1 MAEVRDEAVAM
12 RQDDAARGFWL
23 DLRSKRDITAEH
35 LTEETCGGYNYYD
48 PLLSPKVGVVSV
60 APGVDWLDQTRPR
73 SWALNLHS
81 FRFADYWI
89 LHYLA
94 SGDASVLARLDEV
107 VLDYLERIWPGKPDR
122 TDSEF
127 VYSDVS
133 VAARASVMAF
143 LIGREQAG
151 AYRSAGTGRIL
162 RALEQHV
169 AWASDDANYNSN
181 NHGLFNDLHL
191 LVALANF
198 PDSGRLRELA
208 PAVADRLLATC
219 VERQVNAEGIHLEHT
234 PAYALLWVLLVE
246 KLQKILARLA
256 EVAPWINAGR
266 VAARLQSTY
275 ESVKRN
281 LWWFVRPAGD
291 LVNLGDQGRT
301 FLPEWLGHLEG
312 PHGTKLFPASG
323 YAFYKSQ
330 DSYLALVAAYHATK
344 RDRSGFRAS
353 SHKQRDELH
362 VLWSEGNRD
371 ILIDTGLR
379 AYDFGPERRYVISKQ
394 AHNTLSLHP
403 GDYLTDGILDYM
415 DPTTP
420 YGGAVHLATECNR
433 RSGWVVLA
441 GEDPLLGSL
450 GIRHWRVAFFRPGAW
465 LVLCDLVR
473 LGKGSKAEWN
483 FHLPEGWHCAGYSQD
498 GAKFMDDDE
507 RPLSISRYA
516 NTGRKSAMTFLH
528 RGEFE
533 PLRGWRFCGDP
544 VAINNLRMVEWL
556 GSGKVHLRATAFSL
570 VAENDEVLSVDV
582 RPAGANDVEAVL
594 SLRES
599 GSVRQ
604 ETIRFEPG
612 PGLSELLAGTMP
624 RSGGN

>member
-151 AYRSAGTGRIL
+151 AYRSADTGRIL

-191 LVALANF
+191 LVGVVNA
-198 PDSGRLRELA
+198 PEVECLRRIARPIAQRFLTTY
-208 PAVADRLLATC
+208 VD
-219 VERQVNAEGIHLEHT
+219 RQVNDEGVHLEHT
-234 PAYALLWVLLVE
+234 PAYALLWVLLANKARRVMEGLAASVPDLAAMAGRMDATVE
-246 KLQKILARLA
+246 KVTRA
-256 EVAPWINAGR
+256 
-266 VAARLQSTY
+266 
-275 ESVKRN
+275 
-281 LWWFVRPAGD
+281 LWWFTKPDGE

-301 FLPEWLGHLEG
+301 VSPSWLAAQGGEAG
-312 PHGTKLFPASG
+312 ACLFPKSG
-323 YAFYKSQ
+323 YAFYKDE
-330 DSYLALVAAYHATK
+330 DSYLALAAAYHATK
-344 RDRSGFRAS
+344 LGREGYRAA
-353 SHKQRDELH
+353 SHKQRDELQ
-362 VLWSEGNRD
+362 VLWSEKGQD
-371 ILIDTGLR
+371 ILVDTGLR
-379 AYDFGPERRYVISKQ
+379 AYDFGPERRYAVSKQ
-394 AHNTLSLHP
+394 AHNTLSLSP
-403 GDYLTDGILDYM
+403 GDYLTENILVYM
-415 DPTTP
+415 DATAP
-420 YGGAVHLATECNR
+420 YGGATRVGTACLAG
-433 RSGWVVLA
+433 SGWNVLA
-441 GEDPLLGSL
+441 GEDPLLARE
-450 GIRHWRVAFFRPGAW
+450 GILHWRLLLHEPRKW
-465 LVLCDLVR
+465 LLVCDLAR
-473 LGKGSKAEWN
+473 LPKGGRAEWN
-483 FHLPEGWHCAGYSQD
+483 FHIDGDWRCTGYSAD
-498 GAKFMDDDE
+498 DASFRCKRSNLVVSRLSNGERRSAK
-507 RPLSISRYA
+507 A
-516 NTGRKSAMTFLH
+516 FLH
-528 RGEFE
+528 RAEFD
-533 PLRGWRFCGDP
+533 PLRGWRFAGDP
-544 VAINNLRMVEWL
+544 FPVNNLCFVEWL
-556 GSGKVHLRATAFSL
+556 AGSTLHFRGTAFGLVKPRDSL
-570 VAENDEVLSVDV
+570 AKVQASAASAGRIALDMELQEGDRRRSVRV
-582 RPAGANDVEAVL
+582 EFEAPEPLASLLLEAIGRPAEVV
-594 SLRES
+594 
-599 GSVRQ
+599 
-604 ETIRFEPG
+604 
-612 PGLSELLAGTMP
+612 
-624 RSGGN
+624 